1 MNISVNALRS
11 KRTIRLI
18 AYSIVFI
25 SLACGTV
32 WKKDGDN
39 PQDEI
44 GNTGS
49 HEVPVSASCKDER
62 NSAIS
67 IHRSAPSKAC
77 TPTKLKKSGGSSV
90 SLFASFNQ
98 AGLDVAGHMRVFYLD
113 ESRFMKQRRIR
124 AVLRIESGE
133 YLEAATHLRLAVE
146 KGMEAL
152 VAHYYGNEG
161 IKNKCS
167 GNIALCGKF
176 LDPDLVNRLNLSMKL
191 LNGVVH
197 AEPYYENMS
206 KERIMASV
214 NTLEM
219 LEEQVRACAR

>member
-1 MNISVNALRS
+1 MNINVNALRFEKS
-11 KRTIRLI
+11 ILLI
-18 AYSIVFI
+18 AGGIVFI
-25 SLACGTV
+25 DLVCSTV
-32 WKKDGDN
+32 RKKVDDN
-39 PQDEI
+39 LQDELE
-44 GNTGS
+44 NTGS
-49 HEVPVSASCKDER
+49 HEIPVSAACADER
-62 NSAIS
+62 DDAFLIR
-67 IHRSAPSKAC
+67 RSAPSGAYA
-77 TPTKLKKSGGSSV
+77 PTKLKKSSDTSV
-90 SLFASFNQ
+90 SVSGSFNQ
-98 AGLDVAGHMRVFYLD
+98 AELDMAGHMRVFYLD
-113 ESRFMKQRRIR
+113 ESRSMRQQRIR
-124 AVLRIESGE
+124 AVSRIESGE

-161 IKNKCS
+161 IENKCS

-219 LEEQVRACAR
+219 LEEQVRACVR